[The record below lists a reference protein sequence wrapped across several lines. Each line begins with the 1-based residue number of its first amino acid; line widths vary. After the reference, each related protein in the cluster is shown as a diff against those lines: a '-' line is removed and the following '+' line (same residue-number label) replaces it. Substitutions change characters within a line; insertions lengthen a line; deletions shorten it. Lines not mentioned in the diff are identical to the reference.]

1 MNKKIISL
9 FLYFFILCAVSAYS
23 VFQIKEGDTPESIFP
38 TAPPRNLLKTP
49 ASLEGEEA
57 MGVDTSKTEAM
68 PLELKEVLKKTTS
81 ASENITHRQTPLKA
95 IPLDIERG
103 ELSSSSSTSFVP
115 NKKSSDVNSEVEVE
129 KPKSSQTRI
138 TAIVLFSF
146 LVLLFL
152 VIYEWRLK

>member
-1 MNKKIISL
+1 
-9 FLYFFILCAVSAYS
+9 
-23 VFQIKEGDTPESIFP
+23 
-38 TAPPRNLLKTP
+38 
-49 ASLEGEEA
+49 

-95 IPLDIERG
+95 IPLDIGRG
-103 ELSSSSSTSFVP
+103 ELSSSSTSFVP